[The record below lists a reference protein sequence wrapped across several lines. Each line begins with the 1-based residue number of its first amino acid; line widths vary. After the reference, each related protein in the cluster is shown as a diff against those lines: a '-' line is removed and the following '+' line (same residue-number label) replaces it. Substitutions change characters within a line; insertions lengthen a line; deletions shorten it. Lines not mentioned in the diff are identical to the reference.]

1 MNTPETP
8 DTTLEQVFGHEEFL
22 PGQRQVIEAVLDG
35 RSALAVFPTG
45 QGKSLCY
52 QLPALHLPGLTLVV
66 SPLMALMKD
75 QVDTLLT
82 KNIPAARL
90 DSSLSFNEIQDIYTQ
105 LDQGTLKLL
114 FVAPERFANERFVNL
129 MQRLDISLMAI
140 DEAHCISEW
149 GHNFRPDYLKL
160 AELAAHLSVGA
171 VLALTATA
179 TPQVCRDIQQ
189 VFQIA
194 DQDVIKTG
202 FYRPNLTLLFDPA
215 MNRDQDLAARLTG
228 LGSGPAIVYVTLQ
241 KTAEQVARRLV
252 HAGLEARPYHAGLGD
267 EKRRETQEWFMA
279 STDGVVV
286 ATIAFGMGID
296 KPDIRSVIHYNLPK
310 SLENYAQEIGRAG
323 RDGEP
328 STCLVLG
335 REQDRISLEN
345 FIYGDTPEPDQVQAC
360 IDHLLDQPDRFSC
373 SIHELAHTF
382 DMRPLVIKTLLTY
395 LELEEVIRSTGPFYS
410 EYLIKPQKSS
420 AEILSRFDPARQ
432 EFLRQVFSCAQKRK
446 TWFAIDL
453 DQAVAKTGS
462 PRKRI
467 VTALDYLEQCGD
479 LKLKVS
485 GARLGFRR
493 LDTGQRDLDA
503 LKQDIGQRFLMR
515 EENDCRRIDEVIG
528 LIQHQGCKTRHLL
541 QYFGEDLDED
551 CGHCSFCTGKSGAE
565 WPEAEQE
572 WHEPDQEIIARLN
585 QLRQDHPDAL
595 ATPRQ
600 VARFLCGISSP
611 RLIRARLTR
620 DSMFALLSEQRFKR
634 VMEWAGELPSCSDQH
649 NSEEEEQL

>member
-1 MNTPETP
+1 MNPPETP
-8 DTTLEQVFGHEEFL
+8 DTTLQQVFGHEEFL

-35 RSALAVFPTG
+35 CSALAVFPTG

-82 KNIPAARL
+82 KNIAAARL